1 MGGGNAAAADPTPL
15 PTPQPITPA
24 PTNCED
30 RKFHYSVSEGCTNA
44 ESAAPDAVMF
54 DTLEQCC
61 IVEYPNPAEECLST
75 DICAPTPEPTS
86 SPTPEPTPGPTTAPT
101 SPPVTLA
108 PTGCEQ
114 RKFYYTAA
122 TGCTNEESAEPVA
135 VAFDTLEQCCIVRY
149 PNPAEEC
156 ISTDICAPTSEPT
169 SSPTPKPT
177 PTPTPKPTS
186 SPVTP
191 APTRCEEREFHY
203 TPLGGCTNEDGA
215 EPGAVSFKTLDQC
228 CIVHYP
234 NPVEE
239 CVRTDV
245 CAPAPAPEPVSTP
258 VPTPHPTEAPVTKDP
273 TLSVSTHCPCDNRNP
288 PEKNERPCNLCGDCF
303 TQHLTLLVLH
313 FDQYHQNAARSPPNL
328 PSAMATKP
336 MSPSPNIPPL
346 PRRS

>member
-1 MGGGNAAAADPTPL
+1 
-15 PTPQPITPA
+15 
-24 PTNCED
+24 
-30 RKFHYSVSEGCTNA
+30 
-44 ESAAPDAVMF
+44 MF